1 MQFSQTHTSL
11 NMSFAASA
19 GRHRWILDSIA
30 VYVGDHAVALQ
41 VVEAVK
47 HCTDKGARM
56 GVFQLE
62 NGNKVAWVR
71 FENKNPGTT
80 DHHDGEAS

>member
-1 MQFSQTHTSL
+1 MQSSSTHTSL

-30 VYVGDHAVALQ
+30 VYVDDHAVALQ
-41 VVEAVK
+41 VAETVRRNA
-47 HCTDKGARM
+47 DQAARM

-71 FENKNPGTT
+71 FEERKNGPL
-80 DHHDGEAS
+80 DHHDGGVS